1 MTILPQPVSPG
12 KQNKQLN
19 KNFLSVPALYTTGLR
34 NEEDYSLISR
44 EVCLLSS
51 NKIVLEVLKMKTA
64 EAATSSLL
72 RKRLPC
78 LDSKE
83 IENENFKLNPYF
95 DCLTSSLSQGRREWR
110 LFRNWI
116 LGCSHVAGN

>member
-1 MTILPQPVSPG
+1 M
-12 KQNKQLN
+12 
-19 KNFLSVPALYTTGLR
+19 
-34 NEEDYSLISR
+34 ISR